1 MNKTLTALAVATTF
15 AVAAVA
21 TPTTADARWWG
32 WRGGAFVGG
41 LAAGA
46 LIGSAYAR
54 PYYGYGSYYG
64 GYNGHYSNYYY
75 PAASYYNYYAPTPVY
90 YSYYATPHPY
100 YNCWRG
106 RYGYRY
112 RVC

>member
-1 MNKTLTALAVATTF
+1 MKKSLTALAVATTF

-32 WRGGAFVGG
+32 WRGGAFIGG

-54 PYYGYGSYYG
+54 PYYGYG
-64 GYNGHYSNYYY
+64 GYNGYYSNYYY
-75 PAASYYNYYAPTPVY
+75 PAASYSNYYAAAPVY
-90 YSYYATPHPY
+90 YSYYATPYPS
-100 YNCWRG
+100 YNCWRW